1 MTATTSNK
9 VIRTSG
15 MSRAEGGLID
25 RWIGSG
31 IRSCALGRR
40 CDVPGGTSREVP
52 HRRAERTHL
61 RLPIEQDRVIAE
73 SQRPEE
79 LPVDLREEMYV
90 KSADSVSIEYRRW
103 FLELVQESEQE
114 RGGA

>member
-1 MTATTSNK
+1 M
-9 VIRTSG
+9 
-15 MSRAEGGLID
+15 
-25 RWIGSG
+25 
-31 IRSCALGRR
+31 
-40 CDVPGGTSREVP
+40 
-52 HRRAERTHL
+52 
-61 RLPIEQDRVIAE
+61 IAE